1 MSKIMD
7 FIKYGRQ
14 IGNVHSDGSVLRKGN
29 SFFGKEGVRTLLD
42 KDGVVQK
49 FICKNYRTEDTFEV
63 VHATPIKDDYLKRY
77 NVVKTFYCNNPK
89 SPHIQ
94 EHKFVGK
101 YYNGSNG
108 TNVGWYISPGSDIS
122 TKKHLLQPRTK

>member
-29 SFFGKEGVRTLLD
+29 SFFGKKVVRTLLD

-49 FICKNYRTEDTFEV
+49 FICKNYRTEDAFEV

-77 NVVKTFYCNNPK
+77 NVVKTLYCHNPEH
-89 SPHIQ
+89 PFIQ

-101 YYNGSNG
+101 YCNGSDG
-108 TNVGWYISPGSDIS
+108 TNVGWYISSGSDIS
-122 TKKHLLQPRTK
+122 TKTHLLQPRTK

>member
-49 FICKNYRTEDTFEV
+49 FICKNYRTEDAFEV
-63 VHATPIKDDYLKRY
+63 VHATPIKDDDLKRY
-77 NVVKTFYCNNPK
+77 NVVKTLYCHNPEY
-89 SPHIQ
+89 PLIQ
-94 EHKFVGK
+94 EHKFIGK
-101 YYNGSNG
+101 YYNGSDG

-122 TKKHLLQPRTK
+122 TNTYLLEPRTK